1 MKYTIKL
8 SELTEVPCKEY
19 LDEFVN
25 EEIDILEAFKKLG
38 QQFLWLLKY
47 ETKGLKSD
55 EAFCKLA
62 VQQDGWALRY
72 VKVQT
77 EEICKLAVQQGGY
90 ALQYVK
96 VQTEEICK
104 LAVQQDGH
112 ALNSVTVQTEE
123 ICKLAVQENG
133 YALQYVKDEIIKNKL

>member
-1 MKYTIKL
+1 MKYIIKL
-8 SELTEVPCKEY
+8 SELNGTPCKKY

-38 QQFLWLLKY
+38 QQFLWLLKR

-62 VQQDGWALRY
+62 VQHDGDVLHY
-72 VKVQT
+72 IKIQT
-77 EEICKLAVQQGGY
+77 EEICKLAVQQNGH

-112 ALNSVTVQTEE
+112 AL
-123 ICKLAVQENG
+123 
-133 YALQYVKDEIIKNKL
+133 YYVKDKIIKNKLGINK